1 MSDVRVAP
9 LLRCRTGRAAER
21 GSAYLF
27 VLLVL
32 LVLTVIGLS
41 LLVITQTEAQIG
53 GAEKSASR
61 VLYGADAGLR
71 IQFALSRFAATKA
84 RRLQLG
90 TTRVNLTDLEE
101 TVDVSPFYPVQ
112 KGPCNLCSVNKGS
125 DEYWAI
131 DYLVN
136 AQGLRVGKSV
146 GGSIIAPQATRLLS
160 QFFIVQPEKEA
171 RVDES
176 IRTYDPTVTTDDPLK
191 EGLEVLQY

>member
-1 MSDVRVAP
+1 MTSPRRADPAA
-9 LLRCRTGRAAER
+9 LRAGER

-41 LLVITQTEAQIG
+41 LVVTTQTEAQIG

-71 IQFALSRFAATKA
+71 IQFALSRFAASKA
-84 RRLQLG
+84 RRLQLDTSTVD
-90 TTRVNLTDLEE
+90 TTLLRE
-101 TVDVSPFYPVQ
+101 TIDVSPFYPVY

-136 AQGLRVGKSV
+136 AQGLRVGESAGTTV
-146 GGSIIAPQATRLLS
+146 AQATKLLAA
-160 QFFIVQPEKEA
+160 FFLVQPEKEA
-171 RVDES
+171 RIDES
-176 IRTYDPTVTTDDPLK
+176 IRTYDRSITADDPMK
-191 EGLEVLQY
+191 EGLEVLRQ

>member
-1 MSDVRVAP
+1 MTSP
-9 LLRCRTGRAAER
+9 LESGSIARRASER

-41 LLVITQTEAQIG
+41 LVVITQTEAQIG

-61 VLYGADAGLR
+61 VLYGADSGLR

-84 RRLQLG
+84 RRLQLD
-90 TTRVNLTDLEE
+90 TSLINSTELKE
-101 TVDVSPFYPVQ
+101 TIDVSPFYPVY
-112 KGPCNLCSVNKGS
+112 KGACNLCSVNKGS

-136 AQGLRVGKSV
+136 AQGLRVGAA
-146 GGSIIAPQATRLLS
+146 GSTTVAQATKLLS
-160 QFFIVQPEKEA
+160 SFFLVQPEKEA

-176 IRTYDPTVTTDDPLK
+176 IRTYDPSVTVDDPLK
-191 EGLEVLQY
+191 EGLEVLKY